1 MKKTIGIDLGTT
13 NSVVAFKTR
22 DVEVLRNRENEELT
36 RSCVALRNEE
46 ILVGKHAYNMLGAN
60 PQNTIISVKRLM
72 GGAFDDPMVQDM
84 LSKRSYYQ
92 YGIAPM
98 EGGTG
103 DSVAVVMGGRQY
115 TPEQISAEIL
125 KKLKADAEEKLNG
138 EVTHAVITVPAYFTE
153 KQKNATRL
161 AASYAGLKVLRLLA
175 EPTAAAIAYGV
186 DNTKAGELN
195 TVVVYDFG
203 GGTFDLSVLNIVD
216 RECLEMGAG
225 GDRWL
230 GGDDLDQALQ
240 AYIFKQVEKQYNLS
254 SLQELI
260 DDLPDKKRHKFLFAM
275 RTGTEQIKVDLS
287 SSQSQNLLIE
297 DLLEDEDGNA
307 IDIDLTITRA
317 EFEKIIR
324 PFVERTVT
332 LTEELLTRMS
342 YTPDMINAFLLV
354 GGSSC
359 IPLVRQLMAERFG
372 ADKVKVGKKPMLA
385 IAEGAAMLAQSMGET
400 YECPNCGAAV
410 PQSATKCPSCGYD
423 VAAEVKDRGVGEVTL
438 TTKHDLYIMV
448 KDRNS
453 GQDRAE
459 RLFEKQTPMPAST
472 SRIFRTA
479 SDQQRLMKVEILS
492 DVEEG
497 RLERQTFGFA
507 TIEDNLSGGTE
518 FVFDFA
524 LSADELIS
532 CKVYPKGYSNKA
544 KQVIFER
551 GGKDGEALQSIDKL
565 IDDFNEGDFSANQS
579 QQLAE
584 ALVRHLR
591 VAETIGNDK
600 GIDVRW
606 PELRN
611 NAWGDFYSITEPKA
625 NPDTDTMLAE
635 IYCANYPQLIE
646 PEDLRQMRTLLSQAK
661 LPGLQGTQAKE
672 QLTELVDG
680 YWTLL
685 TLAFLKMASNKAAS
699 QGSPDGSR
707 IRTLHDQAVASF
719 ERGDRAGA
727 FRSIEEA
734 EVLAE
739 KHMAKGDMG
748 KGVSKDIF
756 SS

>member
-1 MKKTIGIDLGTT
+1 MKNIIGIDLGTT

-60 PQNTIISVKRLM
+60 PQNTIVSVKRLM
-72 GGAFDDPMVQDM
+72 GGAINDPMVQDM
-84 LSKRSYYQ
+84 LSKKNYYQ
-92 YGIAPM
+92 YGIVPM
-98 EGGTG
+98 EGGTS
-103 DSVAVVMGGRQY
+103 DAVAVVMGGRQY

-186 DNTKAGELN
+186 DNTKAGELS

-230 GGDDLDQALQ
+230 GGDDLDQALHN
-240 AYIFKQVEKQYNLS
+240 YVFKKVEQEYGLS
-254 SLQELI
+254 SLQDLV
-260 DDLPDKKRHKFLFAM
+260 DNLPDKKRHKFLFAM
-275 RTGTEQIKVDLS
+275 RSGIKQIKVDLS
-287 SSQSQNLLIE
+287 SSQSQSLLIE

-324 PFVERTVT
+324 PFVERTVA
-332 LTEELLTRMS
+332 LTEELLNQMS
-342 YTPDMINAFLLV
+342 YTPDMIDAFLLV

-372 ADKVKVGKKPMLA
+372 VDKVKVGKKPMLA

-410 PQSATKCPSCGYD
+410 PQSASKCPSCDYN
-423 VAAEVKDRGVGEVTL
+423 VAAEVKERGVGEVTL
-438 TTKHDLYIMV
+438 TTKHDLYMMV
-448 KDRNS
+448 TDRHT
-453 GQDRAE
+453 GLERPE

-472 SRIFRTA
+472 SRIFRT
-479 SDQQRLMKVEILS
+479 SGDQQRLMKVDVQS
-492 DVEEG
+492 DVEGG
-497 RLERQTFGFA
+497 RRERQTFGFA
-507 TIEDNLSGGTE
+507 TIEENLPAGSE

-524 LSADELIS
+524 LSADETIS

-544 KQVIFER
+544 KQVILGR
-551 GGKDGEALQSIDKL
+551 GQKDEEALQSIDKM
-565 IDDFNEGDFSANQS
+565 IDDFNAGEFSANQS

-584 ALVRHLR
+584 ALLRYLR
-591 VAETIGNDK
+591 VAESIGNDK
-600 GIDVRW
+600 GLDTRW
-606 PELRN
+606 PELRECV
-611 NAWGDFYSITEPKA
+611 WGDYYRITEPS
-625 NPDTDTMLAE
+625 NDENTDTMLAE
-635 IYCANYPQLIE
+635 IYCASYPQLIE
-646 PEDLRQMRTLLSQAK
+646 PNDLRQMRALIPQAK
-661 LPGLQGTQAKE
+661 VSGIAGAQARE

-680 YWTLL
+680 YWSLL
-685 TLAFLKMASNKAAS
+685 SLAFIKLASNEATTL
-699 QGSPDGSR
+699 GSPDGSR
-707 IRTLHDQAVASF
+707 IRSLHDQAVACF
-719 ERGDRAGA
+719 ERGDRNGA
-727 FRSIEEA
+727 FSTMEEA
-734 EVLAE
+734 EVLAN
-739 KHMAKGDMG
+739 KYMDKGTIG
-748 KGVSKDIF
+748 KTVSKNIIG
-756 SS
+756 